1 MCPIRGFRFTG
12 VSRDLPDPHRQS
24 DSTKEYEGV
33 RRSTKGYEGVRRSA
47 KGYEGVRRGTK
58 EYEGEA
64 LLVLQCDSCMMYKIV
79 RYAIRYGV

>member
-33 RRSTKGYEGVRRSA
+33 RRSTKGYEG
-47 KGYEGVRRGTK
+47 
-58 EYEGEA
+58 EA

-79 RYAIRYGV
+79 RYAIRFRV